1 MAVHKENAMNIVI
14 GIDKG
19 FIQHGMVMLT
29 SLFKNNKDSHI
40 NLYVLHTDFFPGLNH
55 IQELEK
61 KFDVNIFMVTVKAA
75 DLGNVKVDGHISIAT
90 YYRLL
95 IGELLPQTCEKVM
108 YLDCDMVIAGSLLP
122 FWLTEIDGDNIVAA
136 IPELESETK
145 HLLGIKP
152 EEEYFNAGV
161 LLIDLKKWRNAN
173 MGKQL
178 TQYLDGNRDRI
189 KYWDQDVLN
198 AVLINKWKILGKEW
212 NYITRYTYPEKINPV
227 IIHYAGQN
235 KPWTI
240 GFEDPY
246 GHYYF
251 KYLKATPYY
260 GKYLMGKLVRKV
272 ESVISKLT
280 GK

>member
-1 MAVHKENAMNIVI
+1 MTGNKDKVMDIVI

-19 FIQHGMVMLT
+19 FIQHGMVMLA
-29 SLFKNNKDSHI
+29 SLFMNNKDIHI
-40 NLYVLHTDFFPGLNH
+40 NLYVLHTSFFPDLKH
-55 IQELEK
+55 IQDLEK
-61 KFDVNIFMVTVKAA
+61 KYDANIYMVTVKAA

-108 YLDCDMVIAGSLLP
+108 YLDCDMVIVGSLLP
-122 FWLTEIDGDNIVAA
+122 FWETEVSGDNIVAA

-152 EEEYFNAGV
+152 DEEYFNAGV
-161 LLIDLKKWRNAN
+161 LLIDLKKWRNVD
-173 MGKQL
+173 MGRQL
-178 TQYLDGNRDRI
+178 TQYLDGNRDKI

-212 NYITRYTYPEKINPV
+212 NYITRYIYPEKIDPV

-240 GFEDPY
+240 GYEDPF

-260 GKYLMGKLVRKV
+260 RKYVMGKLERKV
-272 ESVISKLT
+272 GSFINKLT

>member
-1 MAVHKENAMNIVI
+1 MVANREVSMDIVI

-19 FIQHGMVMLT
+19 FIQHGMVMLV
-29 SLFKNNKDSHI
+29 SLFMNNRDAHI
-40 NLYVLHTDFFPGLNH
+40 NLYVLHTDYFPELKH
-55 IQELEK
+55 IQDFES
-61 KFDVNIFMVTVKAA
+61 KFNTTIHMVTVKAP

-95 IGELLPQTCEKVM
+95 IGELLPQNCEKVM
-108 YLDCDMVIAGSLLP
+108 YLDCDMVIVASLLP
-122 FWLTEIDGDNIVAA
+122 FWQTDIEGDYIVAA

-161 LLIDLKKWRNAN
+161 LLIDLKKWRQAN

-178 TQYLDGNRDRI
+178 TQYLDGNRDKI

-198 AVLINKWKILGKEW
+198 AVLINKWKILGKQW
-212 NYITRYTYPEKINPV
+212 NYITRYTYPEKVEPV

-235 KPWTI
+235 KPWTV
-240 GFEDPY
+240 GYEDPY

-251 KYLKATPYY
+251 KYLKSTPYY
-260 GKYLMGKLVRKV
+260 GRYIKSKFQRKV
-272 ESVISKLT
+272 NSVINKLI